1 MTALRLSI
9 KLPLHFGLVALIAVA
24 ITGVTAYRHAA
35 ADLTDAAQDKLQA
48 VRDARSTVIEDYL
61 TTVRQDLLLLAA
73 TPSAVK
79 AVTALSQ
86 GARALSAGDLR
97 RLYVTE
103 NPKPAGQKDT
113 LLSANDGSPYSAA
126 HSEWHPWLHELQAA
140 RGYGDLLI
148 INPQGEI
155 VYSVFKRD
163 DFAANVVSGPLKNSS
178 LADVFKAAAQDPRI
192 GAISF
197 ADFTAYQGNN
207 GAAVSFLAS
216 PVLDDFGRL
225 VGVMAIQLPVTRINA
240 VMQESVGMGET
251 GETYLL
257 GADKLMRSDS
267 RLMDGS
273 DILRTRIDDS
283 AAQAALAGQKGVAP
297 DQDRD
302 GNPTLAAYGSFRFME
317 TPFAVIAEVRRDEVL
332 APVHDLRLFLIAA
345 GVIILTFM
353 GGLGVLVGRSITGP
367 IAALTQTMQALV
379 KGQRER
385 TIPGTKRQDEI
396 GAMARAVEVFK
407 ANAEEVDRLR
417 DEQSQTERRTEEQ
430 RRHAILSLADS
441 FEADMAGIV
450 HELAGSAES
459 LNSQAHN
466 LAHGADQAAQ
476 STNAVATAAS
486 QASIS
491 VEAAAA
497 GVSEL
502 SASIG
507 EIAQQVTKASAV
519 SQDTARQSAEARQRI
534 HGLSETAERIGAVVK
549 LITDIAA
556 QTNLLALNATIEA
569 ARAGDA
575 GKGFAVVAGEVKALA
590 TQTARAT
597 DEIATQVSAVQQET
611 ANAVKAIEQISRAVE
626 QVDQLA
632 GAVAA
637 AVEEQ
642 NAATQTIAHSTQQA
656 AQGTQQV
663 SSNLGRVTEATDQTG
678 LAADMMRHSATAVAK
693 QTDALRVQMEAFI
706 QRLRSE

>member
-1 MTALRLSI
+1 
-9 KLPLHFGLVALIAVA
+9 
-24 ITGVTAYRHAA
+24 
-35 ADLTDAAQDKLQA
+35 
-48 VRDARSTVIEDYL
+48 
-61 TTVRQDLLLLAA
+61 
-73 TPSAVK
+73 
-79 AVTALSQ
+79 
-86 GARALSAGDLR
+86 
-97 RLYVTE
+97 
-103 NPKPAGQKDT
+103 
-113 LLSANDGSPYSAA
+113 
-126 HSEWHPWLHELQAA
+126 
-140 RGYGDLLI
+140 
-148 INPQGEI
+148 
-155 VYSVFKRD
+155 
-163 DFAANVVSGPLKNSS
+163 
-178 LADVFKAAAQDPRI
+178 
-192 GAISF
+192 
-197 ADFTAYQGNN
+197 
-207 GAAVSFLAS
+207 
-216 PVLDDFGRL
+216 
-225 VGVMAIQLPVTRINA
+225 
-240 VMQESVGMGET
+240 
-251 GETYLL
+251 
-257 GADKLMRSDS
+257 
-267 RLMDGS
+267 
-273 DILRTRIDDS
+273 
-283 AAQAALAGQKGVAP
+283 
-297 DQDRD
+297 
-302 GNPTLAAYGSFRFME
+302 
-317 TPFAVIAEVRRDEVL
+317 
-332 APVHDLRLFLIAA
+332 
-345 GVIILTFM
+345 
-353 GGLGVLVGRSITGP
+353 LVGRSITGP

-450 HELAGSAES
+450 HDLAGSAES
-459 LNSQAHN
+459 LNSQAHD

-678 LAADMMRHSATAVAK
+678 LAADMMHHSATAVAK